1 MIIQE
6 LTTRDSI
13 KKKKSLRSRLSPYLF
28 ILPHMLFFLVF
39 VCYPF
44 FFSLYSSFFTFD
56 DIHSFKF
63 VGFDNYIDI
72 LTPNTIYNKAFVDGL
87 LHTLLFTGVMV
98 PLLILVPLFIAFL
111 LYKIKNTKIR
121 SVFQVILYSSS
132 VLSVSTVVWIWIMMF
147 DVSKGLI
154 NNLFNLQISWR
165 SSQPSAWI
173 GIFILTLWS
182 GIGGNMILFLSA
194 ISGIS
199 KSQFE
204 AANLDGANGWHTF
217 WRIVVPSLKFPI
229 TYATVMGIIGGFNVY
244 GQPLLFG
251 GPNGSYETIMMNIQD
266 YAFGSTP
273 MKGMASAMTI
283 LLGLIIIAVSLFS
296 FKIEE

>member
-56 DIHSFKF
+56 DIYSFKF

-229 TYATVMGIIGGFNVY
+229 TYAMVMGIIGGFNVY

-283 LLGLIIIAVSLFS
+283 LLGLIIIGVSLFS